1 MILLPVRNLV
11 LFPGI
16 VLPIVVGRGNSI
28 AAAQEAARK
37 ELPLGVVL
45 QRDPAVETP
54 GPEDLY
60 RVGTVANILRYLT
73 APDGSHHVVC
83 QGVQRFRIIDFLEG
97 QPYLVAR
104 VELIADEEATT
115 TEIEARAH
123 QLRERAQEAHR
134 AAAAGA
140 DRS

>member
-1 MILLPVRNLV
+1 MNKLADDQMILLPVRLV

-45 QRDPAVETP
+45 QRDPTIETP

-60 RVGTVANILRYLT
+60 RIGTVANLLRYLPLPT
-73 APDGSHHVVC
+73 V
-83 QGVQRFRIIDFLEG
+83 
-97 QPYLVAR
+97 
-104 VELIADEEATT
+104 LITWSA
-115 TEIEARAH
+115 
-123 QLRERAQEAHR
+123 RERN
-134 AAAAGA
+134 G
-140 DRS
+140 SG